1 MSRIKT
7 IIFILII
14 VICLS
19 IIGYPYL
26 DNLISK
32 DKDMAKEIKL
42 TKGEFVVGKDINQ
55 GLYDIEVVDG
65 EVRFMQRELSKR
77 DKVLGI
83 KLNRGEQVLVEGE
96 GKVNMSPASFNKI
109 DLKSDKY
116 EINHS
121 GFYKVGLQIPAGKFV
136 LRYSGSVE
144 KEKPFVQILSS
155 NREIINTYD
164 FTNKDSYEITLK
176 ENDILEVNKFLFF
189 ESNSVIITLES
200 ND

>member
-7 IIFILII
+7 IVFILII

-26 DNLISK
+26 DNIISK
-32 DKDMAKEIKL
+32 NKDMAKEINL

-65 EVRFMQRELSKR
+65 EVRFMQRELSDR
-77 DKVLGI
+77 DKILGI
-83 KLNRGEQVLVEGE
+83 KLNTGEKVMIEGE

-109 DLKSDKY
+109 NSKSNKY

-121 GFYKVGLQIPAGKFV
+121 GFYKVGLQIPAGKFI
-136 LRYSGSVE
+136 LSYSGDAE
-144 KEKPFVQILSS
+144 KENPFIQILSS
-155 NREIINTYD
+155 KREIINTYD
-164 FTNKDSYEITLK
+164 FTNEKSYVITLK
-176 ENDILEVNKFLFF
+176 ENEILEVNKFLFY
-189 ESNSVIITLES
+189 ESESLIITLETK
-200 ND
+200 

>member
-7 IIFILII
+7 IVFILII

-26 DNLISK
+26 DNIISK
-32 DKDMAKEIKL
+32 DKDMAKEINL

-65 EVRFMQRELSKR
+65 EVRFMQRELSDR
-77 DKVLGI
+77 DKILGI
-83 KLNRGEQVLVEGE
+83 KLNTGEKVIIEGE

-109 DLKSDKY
+109 NLKSDKY

-121 GFYKVGLQIPAGKFV
+121 GFYKVGLQIPAGKFI
-136 LRYSGSVE
+136 LSYSGNVE
-144 KEKPFVQILSS
+144 KENPFIQILSS
-155 NREIINTYD
+155 KREIINTYD
-164 FTNKDSYEITLK
+164 FTNEKSYVITLK
-176 ENDILEVNKFLFF
+176 ENEILEVNKFLFY
-189 ESNSVIITLES
+189 ESESLIITLETK
-200 ND
+200 